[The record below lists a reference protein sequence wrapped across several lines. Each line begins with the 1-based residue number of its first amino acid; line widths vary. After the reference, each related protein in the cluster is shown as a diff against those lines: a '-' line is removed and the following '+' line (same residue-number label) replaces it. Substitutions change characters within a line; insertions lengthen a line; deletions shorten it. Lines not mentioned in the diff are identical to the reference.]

1 MNSDPEQDA
10 TEVFTR
16 IRLERV
22 SEKVA
27 AQLKKV
33 ISEGLFKVGD
43 RLPPERE
50 LAELMAVS
58 RASVREAI
66 QMLELQGL
74 VETVHGGG
82 SIVRNLT
89 EQEIR
94 KPIEILL
101 EEDRQRV
108 LEITEVRAFMEAWGA
123 REAAKNRG
131 DDDLARIRSYLR
143 EMEKDLEKGRIR
155 HEVDFKFHSE
165 IAGSTHNTFFLH
177 LMDSVHQLI
186 NYSIKFHREQLFL
199 TEAESSG
206 LSRKVIHRQPKRPWP
221 SIFVSWPTNSGRECW
236 GASLAALRKDVAQ
249 L

>member
-1 MNSDPEQDA
+1 MNSDPEQDT
-10 TEVFTR
+10 TEAFTR

-33 ISEGLFKVGD
+33 ISEGLFKVGA
-43 RLPPERE
+43 RLPAERE
-50 LAELMAVS
+50 LAELMGVS

-131 DDDLARIRSYLR
+131 EDDLARIRFFLQ

-155 HEVDFKFHSE
+155 HEVDFKFHIE

-186 NYSIKFHREQLFL
+186 SYSVKFHREQLFL
-199 TEAESSG
+199 TRGDQETILGHHRRIFRSVEKGDPPAAEAAMAEH
-206 LSRKVIHRQPKRPWP
+206 LRFVVDQFRKRVL
-221 SIFVSWPTNSGRECW
+221 G
-236 GASLAALRKDVAQ
+236 G
-249 L
+249 